1 MGYSVDCP
9 RTTPRHPSTRQQ
21 QPKTTPATMV
31 KFELKPF
38 ATLTGTGK
46 DDISAGVSARFDHN
60 DLSLQ
65 VRADDSG
72 FKGGNLRNGLHLSA
86 RKDGHFTF
94 AYNMG
99 GDAPSFSFLTNA
111 KFGDKDVAMKYKH
124 SIKGKDNSLQ
134 GKVEID
140 DKNTATIGWNLAGF
154 DKPDYKQFNLRWNY
168 RHDDNWS
175 VEPSYDFGTE
185 AFAAKINHHMDDDN
199 QVSATYSA
207 SDNTGTLEWTNHTM
221 GGPGA
226 LKVSATTSL
235 SEEGM
240 KQMPTVHVSKVF
252 DMD

>member
-1 MGYSVDCP
+1 MGITQSTVSAHTQNTEDNNSNP
-9 RTTPRHPSTRQQ
+9 TTT
-21 QPKTTPATMV
+21 TMV

-38 ATLTGTGK
+38 ATLTGTST

-94 AYNMG
+94 AYDMG

-111 KFGDKDVAMKYKH
+111 KFGDKNV
-124 SIKGKDNSLQ
+124 
-134 GKVEID
+134 
-140 DKNTATIGWNLAGF
+140 ATIGWNLAGF

-199 QVSATYSA
+199 QISATYSA

-252 DMD
+252 DMDL

>member
-1 MGYSVDCP
+1 MGITQSTVSAHP
-9 RTTPRHPSTRQQ
+9 QNTEVNNSNPTTT
-21 QPKTTPATMV
+21 TMV

-38 ATLTGTGK
+38 ATLTGTST

-72 FKGGNLRNGLHLSA
+72 FKGGNLRNGLHLS
-86 RKDGHFTF
+86 
-94 AYNMG
+94 
-99 GDAPSFSFLTNA
+99 
-111 KFGDKDVAMKYKH
+111 AMKYKH

-199 QVSATYSA
+199 QISATYSA

-252 DMD
+252 DMDL